1 MSTTKGL
8 HFGPLKPLHCTVL
21 LQNVRQ
27 FSQTLKSKDSGRFIA
42 NRGPDAL
49 DGKCSAFE
57 GTPSSM
63 GESVWPTARKRC
75 SDMNNHE

>member
-49 DGKCSAFE
+49 DG
-57 GTPSSM
+57 TPSSM